1 MCLLLAFLR
10 FGDLQI
16 QHLFHSLHP
25 FRNPD
30 CLSLSDCEGRY
41 GGSSCSQQHLFA
53 RLQRR
58 GTWTQRR
65 RRRALLSLL
74 TQPRWRHLDRAHC
87 STPPTATHYHSP
99 PPSLFHPPFST
110 APNPWPVAAGA
121 GVVHQRG
128 ALAAAAA
135 ASPLLLPPEAS
146 VAAAGSVRGRRCC
159 FPAGVGSVGGLR
171 CSFSLRPREPPVAGK
186 ISSLL
191 LLYFSIH
198 IISHQLVSVF
208 RGGLLRSR
216 TIWQAKHGGA
226 LEPQEQLSWA
236 KQELEHFTQE
246 LLSKQ
251 QHFNTPH
258 VMVIGSAG
266 GRTSNLL

>member
-1 MCLLLAFLR
+1 MNFAFIRETAQETRELDAEEAGTGPPISTYTTTLAASGSGAALLDTANRPPPLPYVP
-10 FGDLQI
+10 
-16 QHLFHSLHP
+16 HP
-25 FRNPD
+25 F
-30 CLSLSDCEGRY
+30 
-41 GGSSCSQQHLFA
+41 
-53 RLQRR
+53 
-58 GTWTQRR
+58 
-65 RRRALLSLL
+65 
-74 TQPRWRHLDRAHC
+74 
-87 STPPTATHYHSP
+87 PP
-99 PPSLFHPPFST
+99 FHPPFST
-110 APNPWPVAAGA
+110 APNLWPVAAGA

-135 ASPLLLPPEAS
+135 ASPLLRPPEAS

-159 FPAGVGSVGGLR
+159 FPAGVGGLR
-171 CSFSLRPREPPVAGK
+171 CSFSPRPQEPPVAGK

-191 LLYFSIH
+191 LLFFSIH

-208 RGGLLRSR
+208 RGGLQRSR

-226 LEPQEQLSWA
+226 SEPQEKLSRA

-246 LLSKQ
+246 QLSKQ
-251 QHFNTPH
+251 QYFNTPH